1 MLEPNFILPDPKVS
15 KAETNKRL
23 ALLEWFTQY
32 IRSSVSGLLVT
43 GSMSYGQ
50 NHSVTAKSDLDMQ
63 LLVNMQTVENLLETD
78 CFNAQELTHAIAGYR
93 KGLYGQFS
101 LVFEKDGVPMECHF
115 WDEQAFID
123 AITFQAES
131 TRRLRTSIDTPSTDY
146 AYSFDREES
155 KKDYFGEIVEGYAVG
170 DFPSFRRAGGKLF
183 LCRPITNILGI
194 PLIQIGNDQLEA
206 AIETCWT
213 NATKEL
219 KAASEGASIDLDRLN
234 IANTLP
240 GRNKMSATALAN
252 VREKTTVVL
261 APLDNR

>member
-1 MLEPNFILPDPKVS
+1 MLEPNFILPDPEVS

-63 LLVNMQTVENLLETD
+63 LLVNMQTVENLLKTN

-115 WDEQAFID
+115 WDEQAFIN
-123 AITFQAES
+123 AITFKAES
-131 TRRLRTSIDTPSTDY
+131 TKRLRTSIDAPSTDY

-155 KKDYFGEIVEGYAVG
+155 KEDYFGEIVEGYAVG
-170 DFPSFRRAGGKLF
+170 DFPSFRRVGGKLF
-183 LCRPITNILGI
+183 LCRPITNMLGLPI
-194 PLIQIGNDQLEA
+194 IQIADARLEA
-206 AIETCWT
+206 AIEACWMS
-213 NATKEL
+213 AVKEL
-219 KAASEGASIDLDRLN
+219 KAASGDSPINLDTLN

-240 GRNKMSATALAN
+240 GKNKMSEAALAN
-252 VREKTTVVL
+252 VRTRTIAAIESL
-261 APLDNR
+261 ATN